1 MIILYYAISALF
13 LMILICL
20 FIDRSRLLTVRSVWS
35 VWFVLGVRSFHLN
48 VFARIKRGSSAGEHS
63 QSVHWPTA
71 SLLFRSLW
79 LPIGQSRLWYVRSNW
94 ECCQVFPL
102 CTLFHCSQL
111 VLCGERRFPL
121 LSVRSLDA
129 FLLCFR
135 LVLSVYERH
144 YDRKQ
149 AVEPADSFCWL
160 WMGQWTVDGG
170 VVSESGFLPFVRIAE
185 CYAHCSGW
193 KYELKCSLTIATLHR
208 MWSVDFCLESSRPSF
223 QREVCAGAMICRMK
237 KRICRRR
244 KAWLARRTCD
254 VYRSGMIR
262 ELYHH
267 LFNPFNNDY
276 ENECLLEG
284 SVICILCLFLATVL
298 SICESLEFYLQCSF
312 SMR

>member
-1 MIILYYAISALF
+1 M
-13 LMILICL
+13 
-20 FIDRSRLLTVRSVWS
+20 
-35 VWFVLGVRSFHLN
+35 
-48 VFARIKRGSSAGEHS
+48 FARIKRGSSAGEHS

-102 CTLFHCSQL
+102 
-111 VLCGERRFPL
+111 FPL

-170 VVSESGFLPFVRIAE
+170 VVFESGFLPFVRIAE
-185 CYAHCSGW
+185 CYAHCSG
-193 KYELKCSLTIATLHR
+193 
-208 MWSVDFCLESSRPSF
+208 
-223 QREVCAGAMICRMK
+223 
-237 KRICRRR
+237 
-244 KAWLARRTCD
+244 
-254 VYRSGMIR
+254 
-262 ELYHH
+262 
-267 LFNPFNNDY
+267 
-276 ENECLLEG
+276 
-284 SVICILCLFLATVL
+284 
-298 SICESLEFYLQCSF
+298 
-312 SMR
+312 

>member
-13 LMILICL
+13 LMMLICL

-35 VWFVLGVRSFHLN
+35 VWFVLGVRSFHFN

-79 LPIGQSRLWYVRSNW
+79 LPIGQSHLWYVRSNW

-102 CTLFHCSQL
+102 CTLFHCFQL
-111 VLCGERRFPL
+111 VLCGEWCFPL

-129 FLLCFR
+129 FLFCFR

-149 AVEPADSFCWL
+149 AVEPTDSFCWL
-160 WMGQWTVDGG
+160 WMGRWTVDGG
-170 VVSESGFLPFVRIAE
+170 VVSEGCFLPSVLLAE
-185 CYAHCSGW
+185 CYTHCSGW
-193 KYELKCSLTIATLHR
+193 IYELKCSLTIATLHR
-208 MWSVDFCLESSRPSF
+208 MWFVDFCLESSRPSF

-254 VYRSGMIR
+254 VDKSGMIR

-267 LFNPFNNDY
+267 FFITLIMI
-276 ENECLLEG
+276 LKM
-284 SVICILCLFLATVL
+284 SVCWKEV
-298 SICESLEFYLQCSF
+298 
-312 SMR
+312 